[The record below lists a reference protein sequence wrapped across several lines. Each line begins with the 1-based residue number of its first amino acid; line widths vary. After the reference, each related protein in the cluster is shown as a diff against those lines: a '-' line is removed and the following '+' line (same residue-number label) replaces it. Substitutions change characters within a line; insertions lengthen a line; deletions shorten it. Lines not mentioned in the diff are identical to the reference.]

1 MNFDR
6 LFLELWTTY
15 PDEREELTRVK
26 KTNALYLIEGS
37 IQIQKEWIEKTEAG
51 IDAIGCT
58 LCEASILLE
67 DLLVKQRKFVQLLE
81 LRAKE
86 LRKEQLTSLRA
97 QNQ

>member
-37 IQIQKEWIEKTEAG
+37 IQIQREWIEKTEAG
-51 IDAIGCT
+51 IEAIGCT

-67 DLLVKQRKFVQLLE
+67 DLLEKQCKFLRLLE

-86 LRKEQLTSLRA
+86 LRFKTGLRA

>member
-6 LFLELWTTY
+6 LFLELWATY

-26 KTNALYLIEGS
+26 QTTQLYLIEGS
-37 IQIQKEWIEKTEAG
+37 IEIQRDWIRQTKKG

-67 DLLVKQRKFVQLLE
+67 DLQGKQEKFLRLLE

-86 LRKEQLTSLRA
+86 LRFTTGLRA